1 MKSILIIDDSKFQ
14 SECLSIARDRSI
26 KFSKL
31 NESELDI
38 KFIRAYENTFDL
50 AMEEF
55 NRDGIYY
62 DYLLL
67 DHDLGSDFVAND
79 GTKLIRFVY
88 NMAGQNNYRMFGDI
102 ICISNN
108 PVGRKRIETTVES
121 IEKFLK
127 RN

>member
-26 KFSKL
+26 EFSKL

-62 DYLLL
+62 DYLMW
-67 DHDLGSDFVAND
+67 GVS
-79 GTKLIRFVY
+79 
-88 NMAGQNNYRMFGDI
+88 
-102 ICISNN
+102 
-108 PVGRKRIETTVES
+108 
-121 IEKFLK
+121 
-127 RN
+127 